1 MHTVRVLKAML
12 SMPAL
17 SVVGRVLWNF
27 MNKNGKATLTYGKML
42 ASTSITA
49 AKAFWALPWWAKTA
63 GLAAGAA
70 FVYALGTWS
79 LFG

>member
-1 MHTVRVLKAML
+1 
-12 SMPAL
+12 
-17 SVVGRVLWNF
+17 

-63 GLAAGAA
+63 GLAEGAA